1 MINFFVEVEFEEK
14 YRTEID
20 WSEKVGGIIMGSKI
34 TGKEYSLNKIFS
46 KEFDYYI
53 PTYQRPYAWT
63 EEETETLFDDLYDF
77 FIDEQSDNYFL
88 GSIVLI
94 KEDDKPHADVIDG
107 QQRLTTLTI
116 LMAVVAS
123 HLSGENQTNCMSYIR
138 EAGNALEG
146 LESLPRLHL
155 RDKDQKFFNKYIQNL
170 KIDDVVKIDKE
181 TLENESQV
189 HIKENCELLMR
200 KFNEKFAD
208 NEDKIINFCRF
219 LVTRCYLVAVY
230 TPSQQS
236 AFRVFSVMNS
246 RGLNLMPIDII
257 KSDIIGQIESKDQQE
272 YTEKWEDLEIKTTR
286 AGFNE
291 VFTHTRMI
299 YAKSK
304 SKQNLLEE
312 FREYVISKFTP
323 KQLID
328 DILEPYCEAYKIL
341 KDRKYASTGNASK
354 INENLYWLNKID
366 NSDWMPSAIKFFA
379 DNKNNSEY
387 ILWFVQK
394 LERLASYLHITAKD
408 VNHRIERYK
417 SILDEME
424 SNPDHNINDKLSS
437 VDLTNNEKIEFKN
450 ALDGDIYLMTGKR
463 RNYVILRLNA
473 FVSDGAM
480 GYDSENSVLTIEH
493 VLPQTV
499 NPNSEWEKLW
509 PEIDK
514 RKLWINR
521 IANLVPLTRKKNS
534 EAQNYDFEK
543 KKDVY
548 FKGKNGTTSYPL
560 TTQILN
566 EHSWTVD
573 IVEKRQINLMK
584 VFEDNWN
591 LKTYQRMVSDDDDFG
606 KLYIINKRGAN
617 ASGYV
622 GSQGFVVEKNSIVSS
637 NVVDKFNTNYPNA
650 YKLREELIKNSIVV
664 DGIFVEDYEFE
675 SISLA
680 ASVVLGRNA
689 SGKREWVDKNGVRYC
704 EITDNKSSMK
714 SFNLADETTYTN
726 IKVGSL
732 AYAMIKDLIEKGK
745 ISNEEIEKLKTKE
758 YTKQLFNRTDYP
770 VLASTRDAN
779 MGGSNVIRYR
789 KEPINYKGQLLF
801 VTTQWFVGNRN
812 DIIAWYKKHH
822 V

>member
-1 MINFFVEVEFEEK
+1 
-14 YRTEID
+14 
-20 WSEKVGGIIMGSKI
+20 MGSKI
-34 TGKEYSLNKIFS
+34 TGKEYSLSKIFS

-77 FIDEQSDNYFL
+77 FVDEQDDNYFL

-94 KEDDKPHADVIDG
+94 KEDDKPHADIIDG

-123 HLSGENQTNCMSYIR
+123 HLSGDNQINCMRYIR
-138 EAGNALEG
+138 EAGNVLEG
-146 LESLPRLHL
+146 LEPLPRLHL

-170 KIDDVVKIDKE
+170 KIDDLKKIDKE

-200 KFNEKFAD
+200 KFDDKFGDDETKAID
-208 NEDKIINFCRF
+208 FCRF

-230 TPSQQS
+230 TSSQQS

-272 YTEKWEDLEIKTTR
+272 YTEKWEDLEAKTTR

-312 FREYVISKFTP
+312 FKEYVIPKSTP

-328 DILEPYCEAYKIL
+328 NILEPYSEAYKIL
-341 KDRKYASTGNASK
+341 KDRKYVSTRNAK
-354 INENLYWLNKID
+354 EINEYLYWLNKID

-379 DNKNNSEY
+379 DNKNDSEY
-387 ILWFVQK
+387 ILWFVRK
-394 LERLASYLHITAKD
+394 LERLASYLHITARD
-408 VNHRIERYK
+408 INHRIERYK
-417 SILDEME
+417 TILDEME

-437 VDLTNNEKIEFKN
+437 VDLTNREKIDFKE
-450 ALDGDIYLMTGKR
+450 ALNGEIYLMTGKR
-463 RNYVILRLNA
+463 RNYVILRLND
-473 FVSDGAM
+473 FVRDKDMS
-480 GYDSENSVLTIEH
+480 YDSESSVLTIEH

-499 NPNSEWEKLW
+499 NQGSEWEKLW
-509 PEIDK
+509 PVIEK
-514 RKLWINR
+514 RKFWINR
-521 IANLVPLTRKKNS
+521 IANLVPLTKKKNS
-534 EAQNYDFEK
+534 KAQNYDFK
-543 KKDVY
+543 KKKNIY
-548 FKGKNGTTSYPL
+548 FKSKTSSYPL
-560 TTQILN
+560 TTQVVH
-566 EHSWTVD
+566 EDSWTEA
-573 IVEKRQINLMK
+573 IVKKRQKELMK
-584 VFEDNWN
+584 IFEDEWE
-591 LKTYQRMVSDDDDFG
+591 LKTYQPIISDDGDYG
-606 KLYIINKRGAN
+606 KLYITNKRGAE
-617 ASGYV
+617 ACGYV
-622 GSQGFVVEKNSIVSS
+622 DSQGFVVEKNSRVSS
-637 NVVDKFNTNYPNA
+637 NVVDKFNVNCPNA
-650 YKLREELIKNSIVV
+650 YSLREDLIKKNIIV
-664 DGIFVEDYEFE
+664 DYTFREDYKFE

-689 SGKREWVDKNGVRYC
+689 SGNREWTDQKGVGYS
-704 EITDNKSSMK
+704 EISDSKSSEK
-714 SFNLADETTYTN
+714 LFDLADETTYSN
-726 IKVGSL
+726 IKVSSL
-732 AYAMIKDLIEKGK
+732 AYAIIKDLIEKEK

-758 YTKQLFNRTDYP
+758 YTKQLFNRTNYP
-770 VLASTRDAN
+770 VLASTREAN
-779 MGGSNVIRYR
+779 MGGSNTTRYR
-789 KEPINYKGQLLF
+789 KEPIYYKGGKLF
-801 VTTQWFVGNRN
+801 VTTQWYSENRN
-812 DIIAWYKKHH
+812 DIISWYKKHN

>member
-1 MINFFVEVEFEEK
+1 
-14 YRTEID
+14 
-20 WSEKVGGIIMGSKI
+20 MGSKI

-53 PTYQRPYAWT
+53 PAYQRPYAWT
-63 EEETETLFDDLYDF
+63 EEETETLFDDLYEF
-77 FIDEQSDNYFL
+77 FIDEQNDNYFL

-116 LMAVVAS
+116 FMAVVAS
-123 HLSGENQTNCMSYIR
+123 HLSGDKQTNCMSYVR
-138 EAGNALEG
+138 EAGNVLEG
-146 LESLPRLHL
+146 LEPLPRLHL
-155 RDKDQKFFNKYIQNL
+155 RDKDKKFFNKYIQNL
-170 KIDDVVKIDKE
+170 KIDDLKKIDKE

-189 HIKENCELLMR
+189 HIKENCELLIR
-200 KFNEKFAD
+200 KFGEKFG
-208 NEDKIINFCRF
+208 NEETKIIKFCRF
-219 LVTRCYLVAVY
+219 LLKRCYLVAVY

-312 FREYVISKFTP
+312 FREYVISKSTP

-328 DILEPYCEAYKIL
+328 NILEPYSEAYKIL
-341 KDRKYASTGNASK
+341 KDRKYTSTGNASK
-354 INENLYWLNKID
+354 INEYLYWLNKID
-366 NSDWMPSAIKFFA
+366 NFDWMPSAIKFFA
-379 DNKNNSEY
+379 DNKNDSEY

-417 SILDEME
+417 AILDEME
-424 SNPDHNINDKLSS
+424 SNPDHNINDKLTS
-437 VDLTNNEKIEFKN
+437 VDLTNSEKIEFKN
-450 ALDGDIYLMTGKR
+450 ALDGEIYLMTSKR

-480 GYDSENSVLTIEH
+480 GYDSESSVLTIEQ
-493 VLPQTV
+493 VLPQTINQDSV
-499 NPNSEWEKLW
+499 WEKLW
-509 PEIDK
+509 PEIDR

-543 KKDVY
+543 KKNVY

-560 TTQILN
+560 TTQVLN
-566 EHSWTVD
+566 ENSWT
-573 IVEKRQINLMK
+573 E
-584 VFEDNWN
+584 
-591 LKTYQRMVSDDDDFG
+591 
-606 KLYIINKRGAN
+606 
-617 ASGYV
+617 
-622 GSQGFVVEKNSIVSS
+622 
-637 NVVDKFNTNYPNA
+637 
-650 YKLREELIKNSIVV
+650 
-664 DGIFVEDYEFE
+664 
-675 SISLA
+675 
-680 ASVVLGRNA
+680 
-689 SGKREWVDKNGVRYC
+689 
-704 EITDNKSSMK
+704 
-714 SFNLADETTYTN
+714 N
-726 IKVGSL
+726 I
-732 AYAMIKDLIEKGK
+732 
-745 ISNEEIEKLKTKE
+745 
-758 YTKQLFNRTDYP
+758 
-770 VLASTRDAN
+770 
-779 MGGSNVIRYR
+779 
-789 KEPINYKGQLLF
+789 
-801 VTTQWFVGNRN
+801 
-812 DIIAWYKKHH
+812 
-822 V
+822 

>member
-1 MINFFVEVEFEEK
+1 
-14 YRTEID
+14 
-20 WSEKVGGIIMGSKI
+20 
-34 TGKEYSLNKIFS
+34 
-46 KEFDYYI
+46 
-53 PTYQRPYAWT
+53 
-63 EEETETLFDDLYDF
+63 
-77 FIDEQSDNYFL
+77 
-88 GSIVLI
+88 
-94 KEDDKPHADVIDG
+94 
-107 QQRLTTLTI
+107 
-116 LMAVVAS
+116 MAVVAS

-146 LESLPRLHL
+146 LEPLPRLHL

>member
-1 MINFFVEVEFEEK
+1 M
-14 YRTEID
+14 
-20 WSEKVGGIIMGSKI
+20 SSKI

-53 PTYQRPYAWT
+53 PAYQRPYAWT

-77 FIDEQSDNYFL
+77 FIDEQNDNYFL

-116 LMAVVAS
+116 FMAVVAS
-123 HLSGENQTNCMSYIR
+123 HLSGDNQTNCMNYIR
-138 EAGNALEG
+138 EAGNVLEG
-146 LESLPRLHL
+146 LEPLPRLHL

-170 KIDDVVKIDKE
+170 KIDDLKKIDKE

-200 KFNEKFAD
+200 KFDEKFGND
-208 NEDKIINFCRF
+208 ETKIIDFCRF

-312 FREYVISKFTP
+312 FREYVISRSTP

-328 DILEPYCEAYKIL
+328 NILEPYSEAYKIL
-341 KDRKYASTGNASK
+341 KDRKYTSTGNASK
-354 INENLYWLNKID
+354 INEYLYWLNKID

-379 DNKNNSEY
+379 DNKNDSEY

-417 SILDEME
+417 AILDEME

-437 VDLTNNEKIEFKN
+437 VDLTNSEKIEFKN
-450 ALDGDIYLMTGKR
+450 ALDGEIYLMTGKR

-480 GYDSENSVLTIEH
+480 GYDSESSVLTIEH
-493 VLPQTV
+493 VLPQTI
-499 NPNSEWEKLW
+499 NQDSNWEKLW
-509 PEIDK
+509 PEIDR

-560 TTQILN
+560 TTQVLN
-566 EHSWTVD
+566 ENSWTED

-584 VFEDNWN
+584 IFEDNWD
-591 LKTYQRMVSDDDDFG
+591 LKTYQSIISDDDDYE
-606 KLYIINKRGAN
+606 KLYITNKRGAN

-622 GSQGFVVEKNSIVSS
+622 GSQGFIVEKGSTVSS

-650 YKLREELIKNSIVV
+650 YKLREELIKGNIVV
-664 DGIFVEDYEFE
+664 DCIFVEDYEFE

-689 SGKREWVDKNGVRYC
+689 SGKREWVNKNGVRYC
-704 EITDNKSSMK
+704 EISDDKSSTK
-714 SFNLADETTYTN
+714 PFTLADETTYSN

-732 AYAMIKDLIEKGK
+732 AYAMIKDLIEKEK
-745 ISNEEIEKLKTKE
+745 ISIEEIEMLKTKE

-770 VLASTRDAN
+770 VLASTRNAN

-789 KEPINYKGQLLF
+789 KEPISHKGELLF
-801 VTTQWFVGNRN
+801 VTTQWFAGNRN
-812 DIIAWYKKHH
+812 DIISWYKKHN